1 MKFVVFS
8 YDGHGLPIAH
18 HLMQE
23 GHDVEVGIVEDKKD
37 VISKFEKETVY
48 EEAGEKALRLSL
60 FDGILNKTPAT
71 ELIEKLKTVRDP
83 ENYFVFFDFN
93 NMFKFSEQ
101 IKDMPF
107 HGNFPT
113 EEDHLFE
120 IDRDEAKE
128 FVNKNYDRVK
138 IAGKK
143 EFKRIA
149 DAEKFLKETDEI
161 WVLKGLNESA
171 RSVVPDIDDP
181 QLAAGQILDALYQDK
196 ETYENPGFML
206 ENLIPNV
213 IELTPEKIYYDG
225 VPLAVTINFESK
237 PLGSGDIS
245 IQTGCTAD
253 LVFPIDME
261 DRICKIA
268 FPPIVDEIAKKHKGL
283 FIWDASL
290 LINKRD
296 GKIYFGEFCS
306 NRPGYNSSF
315 TELSQAKSVGDFFM
329 DVSQK
334 KNPFK
339 LGSVGTSVRIFNMNR
354 NPSTQQIMGGIKID
368 YKPGIEKDLWLWDA
382 KREKGKLVSVGY
394 DWNLAVMTGS
404 NRSIDDAVQRLYKN
418 IDNFSF
424 VGGYYR
430 PKFDYLSLEYP
441 TSILNRLN
449 YGVERGLYKLHFAVK
464 VGHLDRDLP

>member
-1 MKFVVFS
+1 MKFVIFT
-8 YDGHGLPIAH
+8 YDGHGLPVAH
-18 HLMQE
+18 HLEQE
-23 GHDVEVGIVEDKKD
+23 GHDVMVGVVEDKKD
-37 VISKFEKETVY
+37 VVSKFEKESDK
-48 EEAGEKALRLSL
+48 EDAGEKALRLSL

-71 ELIEKLKTVRDP
+71 ELIEKLKKIPDP
-83 ENYFVFFDFN
+83 QNYFVFFDFN
-93 NMFKFSEQ
+93 NLFKFSEQ

-120 IDRDEAKE
+120 IDRDNAKE
-128 FVNKNYDRVK
+128 FVKKNYDRIR

-143 EFKRIA
+143 EFRKIS
-149 DAEKFLKETDEI
+149 DAEKFLRETDEI
-161 WVLKGLNESA
+161 WVLKGFNESA
-171 RSVVPDIDDP
+171 RSVVPDVDDP
-181 QLAAGQILDALYQDK
+181 QLAGGQLLEALYQDRAS
-196 ETYENPGFML
+196 YENPGFIL

-225 VPLAVTINFESK
+225 VPIAAVLDIESK
-237 PLGSGDIS
+237 PVGSGDIS
-245 IQTGCTAD
+245 IQTGCAQD
-253 LVFPIDME
+253 LVFPIDLE

-268 FPPIVDEIAKKHKGL
+268 FPPIIDEIAKKHKGL

-306 NRPGYNSSF
+306 NRTGYNEFF
-315 TELSQAKSVGDFFM
+315 TQLSQVPFIGGFFE
-329 DVSQK
+329 DIADR
-334 KNPFK
+334 KNPFRF
-339 LGSVGTSVRIFNMNR
+339 GTVGTSLRIFNMNR
-354 NPSTQQIMGGIKID
+354 DSKTDHILGGIKID

-382 KREKGKLVSVGY
+382 RREKGKLASAGY

-404 NRSIDDAVQRLYKN
+404 DRSIDDAVARLYKN

-449 YGVERGLYKLHFAVK
+449 YGVERGLYRLPFAVK
-464 VGHLDRDLP
+464 VGHLDRE